1 MTAKA
6 SRDAGFEDEAQ
17 TNNVPESGNALL
29 KRWQNFQT
37 ADMSSFV
44 DDVKDLV
51 SKQRNDVKRA
61 FLGIH
66 SPYVVRPEYV
76 EYVQSQ
82 SDFFDGNPGKR
93 AFTDK
98 PIVDPVKYKEVYQY
112 RHAPP
117 RPLGLEKLEDLEV
130 HSDVDFL
137 ADDQVSSTYV
147 VSHTLS
153 HSNQPVP
160 RKLFH
165 VEDLE
170 GASGTDCSSIESDVC
185 NQTLAS
191 IQLPTSSEK
200 LDSVCKHVLQGVF
213 SGKDIQAL
221 PAKATQ
227 LVEEGS
233 IRDGFD
239 SQSHFVKSTS
249 SSSPHTVK
257 KLASGLFACDKEC
270 LGYKTRN
277 LCSHVIAVAF
287 HENELQE
294 FLFKFKVVKKKRSP
308 NLTALTTFG
317 VNASA
322 GKKRPVA
329 SRSRRKSPDPMTS
342 VTNTE
347 PPSRGT
353 IADVLASDSS
363 AQYRAEASSNPL
375 RITIRRGQPVKPMI
389 SPTTTTPFE
398 LINITGKIR
407 KCAGCW
413 KELKDGLDEHTRN
426 HLDEMLCI
434 RHKEHD
440 FVWIHSL
447 QHWKKTFENKHY
459 HVFLNCIQ
467 GRNPTFDAKAVHLG
481 LNHPLSAEEIQHL
494 KDRLHC

>member
-1 MTAKA
+1 M
-6 SRDAGFEDEAQ
+6 
-17 TNNVPESGNALL
+17 
-29 KRWQNFQT
+29 
-37 ADMSSFV
+37 
-44 DDVKDLV
+44 
-51 SKQRNDVKRA
+51 
-61 FLGIH
+61 
-66 SPYVVRPEYV
+66 
-76 EYVQSQ
+76 
-82 SDFFDGNPGKR
+82 
-93 AFTDK
+93 
-98 PIVDPVKYKEVYQY
+98 
-112 RHAPP
+112 
-117 RPLGLEKLEDLEV
+117 EKLEDLEV
-130 HSDVDFL
+130 HSGVDFL

-165 VEDLE
+165 VKDLE
-170 GASGTDCSSIESDVC
+170 GASGTDCSSIASDVC
-185 NQTLAS
+185 NQSLAS
-191 IQLPTSSEK
+191 SKLPTSSEK
-200 LDSVCKHVLQGVF
+200 LDSVCKHVLQGVL
-213 SGKDIQAL
+213 SGKEIQAL
-221 PAKATQ
+221 STKATQ

-249 SSSPHTVK
+249 SSNPHTVK

-287 HENELQE
+287 HENQLQE
-294 FLFKFKVVKKKRSP
+294 FLSKFKVVKKKRSP

-353 IADVLASDSS
+353 IADVVASDSRT
-363 AQYRAEASSNPL
+363 QYRAEAQSNPL
-375 RITIRRGQPVKPMI
+375 RITIRRGQPVKPMV
-389 SPTTTTPFE
+389 SPTSTTPFE
-398 LINITGKIR
+398 LINITGKIW

-413 KELKDGLDEHTRN
+413 KELKDGPDEHTRN
-426 HLDEMLCI
+426 PLDEMLCI

-459 HVFLNCIQ
+459 YVFFNCIQ

-481 LNHPLSAEEIQHL
+481 RSEPHTQCRRNSAFKGQATLL
-494 KDRLHC
+494 KKQLFV

>member
-1 MTAKA
+1 MLI
-6 SRDAGFEDEAQ
+6 SLQ
-17 TNNVPESGNALL
+17 TI
-29 KRWQNFQT
+29 K
-37 ADMSSFV
+37 
-44 DDVKDLV
+44 
-51 SKQRNDVKRA
+51 
-61 FLGIH
+61 FL
-66 SPYVVRPEYV
+66 
-76 EYVQSQ
+76 QL
-82 SDFFDGNPGKR
+82 
-93 AFTDK
+93 T
-98 PIVDPVKYKEVYQY
+98 
-112 RHAPP
+112 
-117 RPLGLEKLEDLEV
+117 LC
-130 HSDVDFL
+130 
-137 ADDQVSSTYV
+137 
-147 VSHTLS
+147 HTLS

-185 NQTLAS
+185 NQSLALS
-191 IQLPTSSEK
+191 QLPTSSEK

-221 PAKATQ
+221 SAKATQ

-249 SSSPHTVK
+249 SSNPHTVK
-257 KLASGLFACDKEC
+257 RLASGLFACD
-270 LGYKTRN
+270 KTRN

-287 HENELQE
+287 HENQLEE
-294 FLFKFKVVKKKRSP
+294 FLSKFKVVKKKRSL
-308 NLTALTTFG
+308 NLTALTIFG

-322 GKKRPVA
+322 GGKKQPVA
-329 SRSRRKSPDPMTS
+329 SRSRCKSPDPMTS

-375 RITIRRGQPVKPMI
+375 RITIRRGQPVKVL
-389 SPTTTTPFE
+389 PTTTTPFE
-398 LINITGKIR
+398 LINITGKIQ

-413 KELKDGLDEHTRN
+413 KELKDGPDEHTRN

-447 QHWKKTFENKHY
+447 QHWKKHSKINITMSSLIAYKVE
-459 HVFLNCIQ
+459 I
-467 GRNPTFDAKAVHLG
+467 
-481 LNHPLSAEEIQHL
+481 PLLMPRQSTL
-494 KDRLHC
+494 V